1 MALISSFLFFYENDS
16 KTKVFCSLTDRTLSI
31 FEDENSNKT
40 KFNIQFTPKDKV
52 SITNDDQKSSLHK
65 FSITTESNETY
76 SFGAETEELRL
87 NWLNSLFMSIESTQQ
102 TTTLDDFEIIAV
114 IGKGF
119 FGKVMLAQHKLTKK
133 YVAIKSIHKKEL
145 LEKNKVSLVLTER
158 DILVNTKC
166 PYIINLLSTF
176 QTPSNFYLVLE
187 YAPGG
192 DLFTY
197 LRSKGTLP
205 LDQVRFYIA
214 EIAIALHHLHK
225 HSIIYRDLKPENIL
239 FCSDGNIKLTDFGIS
254 KILKDPLDTTKTLC
268 GTDEYLP
275 PEEIEGKPYSFAA
288 DWWQLGILMFE
299 MIAGF
304 TPFECSNKMMLF
316 KSITKSAVSMFP
328 IKDKNAKDLLNLLLK
343 KDPTQRAN
351 FQKIKES
358 AFFQGFDWNLAQEKA
373 LQPMYVPSSSSDDDI
388 GNFDEEFTS
397 QSTKES
403 LVQPCWDT
411 FEGFSFTSPSFYG
424 EN

>member
-1 MALISSFLFFYENDS
+1 MALISGFLYFYDHGKKERM
-16 KTKVFCSLTDRTLSI
+16 FCMLQGTTLSI
-31 FEDENSNKT
+31 FDSEASNT
-40 KFNIQFTPKDKV
+40 AKFNIQFTPKDRV
-52 SITNDDQKSSLHK
+52 SISNDSENSAHHK
-65 FSITTESNETY
+65 FCITTESNET
-76 SFGAETEELRL
+76 FCFAAETEEIRL
-87 NWLNSLFMSIESTQQ
+87 NWLNNLFLSIENTQQ
-102 TTTLDDFEIIAV
+102 TTNLDDFEIIAV

-119 FGKVMLAQHKLTKK
+119 FGKVLLAQHKETKK
-133 YVAIKSIHKKEL
+133 YVAIKSIRKKEL
-145 LEKNKVSLVLTER
+145 VEKNKVSLVLTER

-176 QTPSNFYLVLE
+176 QTPSHFYLVLE

-197 LRSKGTLP
+197 LRDKGTLP
-205 LDQVRFYIA
+205 IEQVRFYIA

-254 KILKDPLDTTKTLC
+254 KILQNPLDTTKTLC

-304 TPFECSNKMMLF
+304 TPFECRNKMMLF
-316 KSITKSAVSMFP
+316 KSITKRNVSMFP
-328 IKDKNAKDLLNLLLK
+328 IKDKNAKELLNLLLK

-358 AFFQGFDWNLAQEKA
+358 AFFQGFDWKSAQEKA
-373 LQPMYVPSSSSDDDI
+373 MEPMYVPSSSSDDDL

-397 QSTKES
+397 KSIKES
-403 LVQPCWDT
+403 LVQPCWDS
-411 FEGFSFTSPSFYG
+411 FEGFSFTSPSFYA